1 MKRQSDFMRL
11 NSNSKKMNFKLW
23 QYFMIFAASI
33 MLVLW
38 LLQIVFMNSFYKS
51 MKIRE
56 IERVGDSLYS
66 EYGGEDFQEKLI
78 ATSFSKGIAINI
90 IDESGSIIFP
100 LDIFDLI
107 RRPKFEEDAFINF
120 LNQLYKS
127 NGKSVV
133 YTTSNARMS
142 QDAIVYGAI
151 LENKVGSNYFLYISS
166 ILQPLDSTI
175 TILKNQLLIT
185 TLISLMLGMG
195 LSYLFSKKLSKPIIS
210 ITNTAGLLSKG
221 DYSIKFK
228 KGDYKEV
235 DDLADTL
242 NATTIELQKSEELK
256 RDLIANI
263 THDFKTPLT
272 VIKSYSEMVR
282 DLTGE
287 NKEKRDLNLQTIIE
301 ETDKLEKLVDEML
314 NLSRVQSG
322 LRELDKTRF
331 NLEEVCL
338 DVLDRFKYFSI
349 EKKYNFKVKTSGNL
363 YILADKTLISQVM
376 YNLIANA
383 INYTKENKDIE
394 INIFEKADRVYFSI
408 KDYGIGIS
416 EEDIDHI
423 WDRYYRGGKKHQRL
437 DAGTGVGLSFVKSII
452 LAHGGEF
459 GVESKLGEGSIFY
472 FTLKYK
478 Q

>member
-1 MKRQSDFMRL
+1 MRF

-23 QYFMIFAASI
+23 QYFMILAASI
-33 MLVLW
+33 MIVLW

-56 IERVGDSLYS
+56 IERIGNSLYS
-66 EYGGEDFQEKLI
+66 EYGGDDFQEKLI

-90 IDESGSIIFP
+90 IDERGSIIFP

-107 RRPKFEEDAFINF
+107 RRPQFEENAFVVF

-133 YTTSNARMS
+133 YTTSNARLS

-166 ILQPLDSTI
+166 ILEPLDSTI
-175 TILKNQLLIT
+175 KILKNQLLIT
-185 TLISLMLGMG
+185 TFISLILAMG
-195 LSYLFSKKLSKPIIS
+195 LSYLFSKKLSEPIIS
-210 ITNTAGLLSKG
+210 ITNTAKSLSKG
-221 DYSIKFK
+221 DYSVKFK

-242 NATTIELQKSEELK
+242 NVTTIELQKSEELK

-322 LRELDKTRF
+322 LKDLDKTKF
-331 NLEEVCL
+331 NLEEVTFEI
-338 DVLDRFKYFSI
+338 LDRFKYFSI
-349 EKKYNFKVKTSGNL
+349 EKSFNFTVKTSGNL
-363 YILADKTLISQVM
+363 YITADRILISQVI

-383 INYTKENKDIE
+383 INYTEEIKDIE
-394 INIFEKADRVYFSI
+394 ISIFEKVGGVYFSI

-416 EEDIDHI
+416 EEDLNYI
-423 WDRYYRGGKKHQRL
+423 WDRYYRGGKKHQRPHV
-437 DAGTGVGLSFVKSII
+437 GTGVGLSFVKSII
-452 LAHGGEF
+452 LAHGGEV
-459 GVESKLGEGSIFY
+459 GVESKLGEGSLFY
-472 FTLKYK
+472 FTLKYE
-478 Q
+478 QEN

>member
-1 MKRQSDFMRL
+1 MRF

-23 QYFMIFAASI
+23 QYFMILAASI
-33 MLVLW
+33 MIVLW

-56 IERVGDSLYS
+56 IERIGNSLYS
-66 EYGGEDFQEKLI
+66 EYGGDDFQEKLI

-90 IDESGSIIFP
+90 IDERGSIIFP

-107 RRPKFEEDAFINF
+107 RRPQFEENAFVVF

-133 YTTSNARMS
+133 YTTSNARLS

-166 ILQPLDSTI
+166 ILEPLDSTI
-175 TILKNQLLIT
+175 KILKNQLLIT
-185 TLISLMLGMG
+185 TFISLILAMG
-195 LSYLFSKKLSKPIIS
+195 LSYLFSKKLSEPIIS
-210 ITNTAGLLSKG
+210 ITNTAKSLSKG
-221 DYSIKFK
+221 DYSVKVK

-242 NATTIELQKSEELK
+242 NVTTIELQKSEELK

-322 LRELDKTRF
+322 LKDLDKTRF
-331 NLEEVCL
+331 NLEEVTFEI
-338 DVLDRFKYFSI
+338 LDRFKYFSI
-349 EKKYNFKVKTSGNL
+349 EKSFNFTVKTSGNL
-363 YILADKTLISQVM
+363 YITADRILISQVI

-383 INYTKENKDIE
+383 INYTEEIKDIE
-394 INIFEKADRVYFSI
+394 ISIFEKVGGVYFSI

-416 EEDIDHI
+416 EEDINYI
-423 WDRYYRGGKKHQRL
+423 WDRYYRGGKKHQRPHV
-437 DAGTGVGLSFVKSII
+437 GTGVGLSFVKSII
-452 LAHGGEF
+452 LAHGGEV
-459 GVESKLGEGSIFY
+459 GVESKLGEGSLFY
-472 FTLKYK
+472 FTLKYE
-478 Q
+478 QEN

>member
-1 MKRQSDFMRL
+1 MRF

-23 QYFMIFAASI
+23 QYFMILAASI
-33 MLVLW
+33 MIVLW

-56 IERVGDSLYS
+56 IERIGNSLYS
-66 EYGGEDFQEKLI
+66 EYGGDDFQEKLI

-90 IDESGSIIFP
+90 IDERGSIIFP

-107 RRPKFEEDAFINF
+107 RRPQFEENAFVVF

-127 NGKSVV
+127 NEKSVV
-133 YTTSNARMS
+133 YTTSNARLS

-166 ILQPLDSTI
+166 ILEPLDSTI
-175 TILKNQLLIT
+175 KILKNQLLIT
-185 TLISLMLGMG
+185 TFISLILAMG
-195 LSYLFSKKLSKPIIS
+195 LSYLFSKKLSEPIIS
-210 ITNTAGLLSKG
+210 ITNTAKSLSKG
-221 DYSIKFK
+221 DYSVKFK

-242 NATTIELQKSEELK
+242 NVTTIELQKSEELK

-322 LRELDKTRF
+322 LKDLDKTRF
-331 NLEEVCL
+331 NLEEVTFEI
-338 DVLDRFKYFSI
+338 LDRFKYFSI
-349 EKKYNFKVKTSGNL
+349 EKSFNFTVKTSGNL
-363 YILADKTLISQVM
+363 YITADRILISQVI

-383 INYTKENKDIE
+383 INYTEEIKDIE
-394 INIFEKADRVYFSI
+394 ISIFEKVGGVYFSI

-416 EEDIDHI
+416 EEDINYI
-423 WDRYYRGGKKHQRL
+423 WDRYYRGGKKHQRPHV
-437 DAGTGVGLSFVKSII
+437 GTGVGLSFVKSII
-452 LAHGGEF
+452 LAHGGEV
-459 GVESKLGEGSIFY
+459 GVESKLGEGSLFY
-472 FTLKYK
+472 FTLKYE
-478 Q
+478 QEN

>member
-1 MKRQSDFMRL
+1 MRF

-23 QYFMIFAASI
+23 QYFMILAASI
-33 MLVLW
+33 MMVLW

-56 IERVGDSLYS
+56 IERIGNSLYS
-66 EYGGEDFQEKLI
+66 EYGGDDFQEKLI
-78 ATSFSKGIAINI
+78 ETSFSKGIAINI
-90 IDESGSIIFP
+90 IDERGSIIFP

-107 RRPKFEEDAFINF
+107 RRPQFEENAFVVF

-133 YTTSNARMS
+133 YTTSNARLS

-166 ILQPLDSTI
+166 ILEPLDSTI
-175 TILKNQLLIT
+175 KILKNQLLIT
-185 TLISLMLGMG
+185 TFISLILAMG
-195 LSYLFSKKLSKPIIS
+195 LSYLFSKKLSEPIIS
-210 ITNTAGLLSKG
+210 ITNTAKSLSKG
-221 DYSIKFK
+221 DYSVKFK

-242 NATTIELQKSEELK
+242 NVTTIELQKSEELK

-322 LRELDKTRF
+322 LKELDKTRF
-331 NLEEVCL
+331 NLEEVTFEI
-338 DVLDRFKYFSI
+338 LDRFKYFSI
-349 EKKYNFKVKTSGNL
+349 EKSFNFTIKTSGNL
-363 YILADKTLISQVM
+363 YITADKILISQVI

-383 INYTKENKDIE
+383 INYTEGIKDIE
-394 INIFEKADRVYFSI
+394 ISIFEKAGGVYFSI

-416 EEDIDHI
+416 EEDINYI
-423 WDRYYRGGKKHQRL
+423 WDRYYRGGKKHQRPHV
-437 DAGTGVGLSFVKSII
+437 GTGVGLSFVKSII
-452 LAHGGEF
+452 LAHGGEV
-459 GVESKLGEGSIFY
+459 GVESKLGEGSLFY
-472 FTLKYK
+472 FTLKYE
-478 Q
+478 QEN

>member
-1 MKRQSDFMRL
+1 MRF

-23 QYFMIFAASI
+23 QYFMILAASI
-33 MLVLW
+33 MIVLW

-56 IERVGDSLYS
+56 IERIGNSLYS
-66 EYGGEDFQEKLI
+66 EYGGDDFQEKLI

-90 IDESGSIIFP
+90 IDERGSIIFP

-107 RRPKFEEDAFINF
+107 RRPQFEENAFVVF

-133 YTTSNARMS
+133 YTTSNARLS

-166 ILQPLDSTI
+166 ILEPLDSTI
-175 TILKNQLLIT
+175 KILKNQLLIT
-185 TLISLMLGMG
+185 TFISLILAMG
-195 LSYLFSKKLSKPIIS
+195 LSYLFSKKLSEPIIS
-210 ITNTAGLLSKG
+210 ITNTAKSLSKG
-221 DYSIKFK
+221 DYSVKFK

-242 NATTIELQKSEELK
+242 NVTTIELQKSEELK

-322 LRELDKTRF
+322 LKDLDKTRF
-331 NLEEVCL
+331 NLEEVTFEI
-338 DVLDRFKYFSI
+338 LDRFKYFSI
-349 EKKYNFKVKTSGNL
+349 EKSFNFTVKTSGNL
-363 YILADKTLISQVM
+363 YITADRILISQVI

-383 INYTKENKDIE
+383 INYTEEIKDIE
-394 INIFEKADRVYFSI
+394 ISIFEKVGGVYFSI

-416 EEDIDHI
+416 EEDINYI
-423 WDRYYRGGKKHQRL
+423 WDRYYRGGKKHQRPHV
-437 DAGTGVGLSFVKSII
+437 GTGVGLSFVKSII
-452 LAHGGEF
+452 LAHGGEV
-459 GVESKLGEGSIFY
+459 GVESKLGEGSLFY
-472 FTLKYK
+472 FTLKYE
-478 Q
+478 QEN